1 MTTNRR
7 SFLRTAALMGLGALS
22 VDLLAAC
29 RPAAPSWRLRDGPQS
44 RGTAGGAQAPVFNT
58 YALKGTGSG
67 GVLRIGMSATN
78 VPIPDTPPTEG
89 GEGRAVRWHSD
100 LRGS

>member
-29 RPAAPSWRLRDGPQS
+29 RPAAPSSSTGAAPKVAAP
-44 RGTAGGAQAPVFNT
+44 AGGAQAPVFNT
-58 YALKGTGSG
+58 YSLKGTGSG

-78 VPIPDTPPTEG
+78 IPIPNVYMEKS
-89 GEGRAVRWHSD
+89 A
-100 LRGS
+100 